1 MAISWIDLL
10 LILIIA
16 LSMASGWHRGFIL
29 SSLDLARWIISWV
42 AALLFYKPVA
52 DWLGH
57 ITDWTETWR
66 MPAAFLIILLTVG
79 ILFQMGGR
87 AILRR
92 IEKEYH
98 QHKINRWLGL
108 VPGVVTGFVMAALIS
123 ALLFSLPISDGFSRS
138 VQESTLA
145 NRFASY
151 TDDLE
156 SVLSPIFEPAVRR
169 GLNRF
174 TTIQPGSDAFVELP
188 FKVENTKPLPVLEAE
203 MLEMVNKERIA
214 HGLKPV
220 EADPEMTE
228 VARRHSADMFARGY
242 FSHYTPERKDPFDR
256 MRDMDV
262 RFRAAGENLALAP
275 TLEIAHTGLMNSPG
289 HRANILQPRFG
300 RLGIGIMDGGRRGL
314 MITQKFRN

>member
-1 MAISWIDLL
+1 MSPNWIDLL
-10 LILIIA
+10 LILIVA
-16 LSMASGWHRGFIL
+16 LSMASAWHRGFIL
-29 SSLDLARWIISWV
+29 SSLDLARWVFSWI

-52 DWLGH
+52 DGLGI

-66 MPAAFLIILLTVG
+66 MPIAFLVILLAVG
-79 ILFQMGGR
+79 LLIQMGGR
-87 AILRR
+87 ALLRR
-92 IEKEYH
+92 IEKENH
-98 QHKINRWLGL
+98 QHKINRLMGL
-108 VPGVVTGFVMAALIS
+108 VPGFITGIVMAALLS
-123 ALLFSLPISDGFSRS
+123 ALLFALPFSDGFSRS

-145 NRFASY
+145 DGLASY

-156 SVLSPIFEPAVRR
+156 SLLSPIFEPAVRR

-174 TTIQPGSDAFVELP
+174 TTIQPGSEAFVELP
-188 FKVENTKPLPVLEAE
+188 FKVEKAKPVPALEAE
-203 MLEMVNKERIA
+203 MLEMVNKERA
-214 HGLKPV
+214 AAGLDPV

-262 RFRAAGENLALAP
+262 SFRAAGENLALAP
-275 TLEIAHTGLMNSPG
+275 TLQIAHTGLMNSPG
-289 HRANILQPRFG
+289 HRANILEPRFG

-314 MITQKFRN
+314 MITQNFRN